1 MLFIAFGASMAF
13 AVPTATVEITY
24 FQTETTHFAQ
34 SADVSFAARA
44 PPMAADNVVLKGG
57 VTVMRGSA
65 FALHGQETVAA
76 LFGFSGGLDATNT
89 AGDTRT
95 LYRGVGAD
103 EYTDIMD
110 TGGFR
115 PNPNGGSFET
125 GKQFGYDLDEVLD
138 FSDFAT
144 DISGVVKVEVPTSTL
159 NNIGD
164 PTHVDPFVFRSG
176 TVTIPTNKLDEFNS
190 CISGLCDAL
199 D

>member
-1 MLFIAFGASMAF
+1 MAALLALAPAQANSMSGGYQLFERVTSG
-13 AVPTATVEITY
+13 V
-24 FQTETTHFAQ
+24 
-34 SADVSFAARA
+34 SADNTLTALENFDYFAKTASECCNA
-44 PPMAADNVVLKGG
+44 TDN
-57 VTVMRGSA
+57 T
-65 FALHGQETVAA
+65 
-76 LFGFSGGLDATNT
+76 
-89 AGDTRT
+89 GDTTT

-103 EYTDIMD
+103 EYRDIMG

-125 GKQFGYDLDEVLD
+125 GKQFGYDLDEVLE
-138 FSDFAT
+138 FSNFAT
-144 DISGVVKVEVPTSTL
+144 DISGVVKIEVPTSTL

-164 PTHVDPFVFRSG
+164 LTHVDSFIFRSG